1 MTTNEITCI
10 VCPIGCKILV
20 ISDEEKIDVVDG
32 HKCKRG
38 IDYATHEALDPK
50 RMLTTSVLVSNGEW
64 PLVSVKTSQPV
75 PKEKL
80 WDILAEIKKKRITAP
95 VQSGSIIIKSIANTD
110 IDVIA
115 TKSVNKKTRN

>member
-1 MTTNEITCI
+1 MTQNEITCI

-20 ISDEEKIDVVDG
+20 RSNGEKIDVVDG

-38 IDYATHEALDPK
+38 IEYATHEALNPK
-50 RMLTTSVLVSNGEW
+50 RMLATSVLVIDGEW

-80 WDILAEIKKKRITAP
+80 WDVLAEIKKKRITAP
-95 VQSGSIIIKSIANTD
+95 VQSGSIIIKNIANTN

-115 TKSVNKKTRN
+115 TKSVNKKT